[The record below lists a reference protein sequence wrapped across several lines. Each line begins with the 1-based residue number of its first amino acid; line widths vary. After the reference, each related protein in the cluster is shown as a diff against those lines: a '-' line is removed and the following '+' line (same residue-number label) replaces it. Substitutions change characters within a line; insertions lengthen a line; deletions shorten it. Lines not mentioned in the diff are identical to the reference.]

1 MSQVET
7 AFKKLQQAIAIYNE
21 RFGINYELTPGP
33 SGTERQALID
43 ALDVELPAEYLEA
56 LDYFDGFANF
66 GFKLDYN
73 LKWGTFVCTGV
84 EALDRLKELNDF
96 AIPEFQV
103 TASEILTNPASHPLI
118 VGPTSV
124 PINKTAKDIL
134 IFAIHHDFTWY
145 FDLNPPPDGKHG
157 QIVCAY
163 LMPGAET
170 VYVVADGFASF
181 MDVLTDALLKAD
193 PDEDDDEDDDDE

>member
-7 AFKKLQQAIAIYNE
+7 AFKKLQQAIAMYNE

-33 SGTERQALID
+33 SDAGRQALID
-43 ALDVELPAEYLEA
+43 ALGVEFPKEYLEA

-66 GFKLDYN
+66 GFELDYN
-73 LKWGTFVCTGV
+73 LKWGNFVCTGV
-84 EALDRLKELNDF
+84 ETLGRLKELNDF
-96 AIPEFQV
+96 AIPELQV
-103 TASEILTNPASHPLI
+103 TASEILTNPASQPLI
-118 VGPTSV
+118 VGSTSV
-124 PINKTAKDIL
+124 PVNKTAKDIL

-145 FDLNPPPDGKHG
+145 FDLNPPPGGKHG

-170 VYVVADGFASF
+170 VYVVADGFAAF
-181 MDVLTDALLKAD
+181 MGVLADAMLKAD
-193 PDEDDDEDDDDE
+193 PDEDDDDE